1 MPDGR
6 FHLYVLCA
14 TAALTR
20 KWETLAEFY
29 HDLDVNPLVT
39 VSAIE
44 TIRQLA
50 TLEERPF
57 LVCRDTMWL
66 GRGMSTHAELLI
78 EELNGR
84 FPNWALCGNR
94 GMRWDGQRLYDY
106 SYDMSSGGLQTATC
120 AHPVISLDDGVLL
133 VNPSVLNGH
142 KALAPPLKHHRPGV
156 LLSLECLQNGSVMAV
171 SPHLLAMRTGGSEID
186 DEEALDTDPGFREYY
201 RASFLNH
208 HCATPDGMLDLSEI
222 VDYRYVSEPWAPA
235 AQQDI
240 LELYD
245 QSLEASRAVV
255 RPSVTICCRTQFLRL
270 EMLERAVLSFAAF
283 RQHTCPL
290 VHVEVRLITDA
301 SLDAVAPEVRR
312 LQQTHPGAALE
323 CWYHEIRPNRYSRT
337 DLLLAAVERA
347 GTDYIWFIDDDDYVN
362 AATGPALARSLVAGA
377 PLVIVASSSVIKET
391 WDAGNEAP
399 GRGAPGAQGLEL
411 THAENSPS
419 YQATHIFRIL
429 KGLNFVPICSMI
441 LPVALMQDRISKVR
455 ALGDYNED
463 YFLLLLALTASRVEV
478 CLLDCELSS
487 VSIRGDENTVTQK
500 DRSGW
505 HLSLA
510 TFLLEIMNN
519 TEGNSPFLWQIA
531 NTPQW

>member
-1 MPDGR
+1 MADRG
-6 FHLYVLCA
+6 FYLYVLCA
-14 TAALTR
+14 TAASAR
-20 KWETLAEFY
+20 KWETLAGFY
-29 HDLDVNPLVT
+29 HDLDVNPVVT
-39 VSAIE
+39 ASAIE

-50 TLEERPF
+50 ALAERPF
-57 LVCRDTMWL
+57 LVCRDTIWL
-66 GRGMSTHAELLI
+66 GRGMSTHAERLE
-78 EELNGR
+78 EELNAR

-106 SYDMSSGGLQTATC
+106 SYDMSSGGLQTAAC

-142 KALAPPLKHHRPGV
+142 KAFAPPLQQRRPGV

-171 SPHLLAMRTGGSEID
+171 SPHLLAMRIGAEME

-208 HCATPDGMLDLSEI
+208 HFATPDGPLDLSEI
-222 VDYRYVSEPWAPA
+222 VDYRYVSEPWSNA

-240 LELYD
+240 IELYD
-245 QSLEASRAVV
+245 KCLEASRAVV

-283 RQHTCPL
+283 RQHTRAL
-290 VHVEVRLITDA
+290 AHIEVRLITDA
-301 SLDAVAPEVRR
+301 SRDAVAPEVQR

-337 DLLLAAVERA
+337 DLLLAAIERA
-347 GTDYIWFIDDDDYVN
+347 GTDYIWFIDDDDFVN
-362 AATGPALARSLVAGA
+362 AAAGPVLARSLVAGA
-377 PLVIVASSSVIKET
+377 PLVIVASSAVIKET
-391 WDAGNEAP
+391 WDAGNADQ
-399 GRGAPGAQGLEL
+399 GRSAPGAGGLEL
-411 THAENSPS
+411 THAEHAPS

-441 LPVALMQDRISKVR
+441 LPVPLTRDRTSKVQ
-455 ALGDYNED
+455 ALGNYNED

-478 CLLDCELSS
+478 CLIDCELSS

-519 TEGNSPFLWQIA
+519 TEGNSPFLWQLA